1 MRKNI
6 LHIISI
12 CFCIACSSTDY
23 QDEPCTGLTPMNET
37 HTLKIGDTIPDFRF
51 VTFTDNTLNISS
63 LNKNKF
69 FIFFKKNNGANIFLN
84 KEIPH
89 KSMAQAAQK
98 KQCDLL
104 IISDLKAAKIYGV
117 DITKNNQIAN
127 TLFIVSKN
135 KTIEKI
141 YTDICENE
149 IVDLMNNQN

>member
-1 MRKNI
+1 MKKNI
-6 LHIISI
+6 LYIILLCI
-12 CFCIACSSTDY
+12 CTACSSTNY
-23 QDEPCTGLTPMNET
+23 QDEPCTGFSPVNET
-37 HTLKIGDTIPDFRF
+37 RTIKIGDTIPDFR
-51 VTFTDNTLNISS
+51 VATSTDKILNISS
-63 LNKNKF
+63 LNKNKL

-89 KSMAQAAQK
+89 KDMAQAAQK